1 MKRLK
6 KEPNKI
12 VVSEIEVQKDDLF
25 NNNRKHIEQ
34 AKKQLVIAKE
44 MEQEKIK
51 KGFKYMLKE
60 KTSKLVDPNMFA
72 SMKKDGWRF
81 VK

>member
-1 MKRLK
+1 MTRTK

-12 VVSEIEVQKDDLF
+12 VVNEIEVQKDDLF

-51 KGFKYMLKE
+51 QGFKYMIKD
-60 KTSKLVDPNMFA
+60 KTAKLIDPIMFT